1 MNDYKDMERLLDL
14 IAETQ
19 EMQLEPDAL
28 SELLSESMPEEI
40 PASDMELISAAGSS
54 EFAEFMK
61 LAEENGT
68 YEKIDD

>member
-1 MNDYKDMERLLDL
+1 MNDYNDMERLLSL
-14 IAETQ
+14 LAETQ

-68 YEKIDD
+68 FEKGDE

>member
-1 MNDYKDMERLLDL
+1 MNDYKDMERLLGL

-61 LAEENGT
+61 LAEEKGT
-68 YEKIDD
+68 FEKGDE